1 MKKILITG
9 GAGTVGSSFINEYY
23 NNYIFYNVSRNET
36 QITKLKQ
43 KFPNGTPVHDAFVT
57 ADLVDSTLTTG
68 EITNVEVE
76 VDSQLTLGQTV
87 VDINNIS
94 GRNKNVHWMN

>member
-43 KFPNGTPVHDAFVT
+43 KFPNVT
-57 ADLVDSTLTTG
+57 NFLNDICDLDTL
-68 EITNVEVE
+68 
-76 VDSQLTLGQTV
+76 
-87 VDINNIS
+87 INIFEKGIEAS
-94 GRNKNVHWMN
+94 KMFTFIF